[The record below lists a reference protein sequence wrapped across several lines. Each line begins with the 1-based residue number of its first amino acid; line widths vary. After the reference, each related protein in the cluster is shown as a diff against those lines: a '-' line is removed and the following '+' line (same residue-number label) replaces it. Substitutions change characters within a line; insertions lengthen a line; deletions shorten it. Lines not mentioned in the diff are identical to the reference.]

1 MGVITVDEA
10 MADLPQVLQRLW
22 GIEAPA
28 RPGPKPAF
36 QLSDIGRAAIKLAD
50 AGGLAAVSMSKVA
63 AELGFTTM
71 SLYRYI
77 DAKDDLYVVM
87 LDQAFGEAPGSPPG
101 EDWRSR
107 ITAWAEA
114 FRDGLRRHPWILQVP
129 VTEPPLSPNQL
140 TWMESAM
147 DAFDGTPLAPNER
160 LSSMLLVNIYV
171 RGTVQLAMGLLT
183 RTPEEAAAADRLY
196 NDRLRML
203 ATEDRFPAIATIT
216 QQPIPEQLDVDFET
230 EGFRDGLNT
239 VLDGIQARIERAG

>member
-1 MGVITVDEA
+1 MDET
-10 MADLPQVLQRLW
+10 DLPRVLQRLW
-22 GIEAPA
+22 GIEGPA

-87 LDQAFGEAPGSPPG
+87 LDQAFGEAPGSGPDL
-101 EDWRSR
+101 DWRSR
-107 ITAWAEA
+107 MTAWAEA
-114 FRDGLRRHPWILQVP
+114 FRDGLRAHPWILQIP

-140 TWMESAM
+140 AWMESGLC
-147 DAFDGTPLAPNER
+147 AFDGTSLTPNDK

-171 RGTVQLAMGLLT
+171 RGTVQLTTDMVT
-183 RTPEEAAAADRLY
+183 RSAEESAAADRLY
-196 NDRLRML
+196 NERLRMI
-203 ATEDRFPAIATIT
+203 ATEDRFPAIATVT
-216 QQPIPEQLDVDFET
+216 QQPDPPEDVDFAT
-230 EGFRDGLNT
+230 EGFREGLDT
-239 VLDGIQARIERAG
+239 VLDGIQARIDRSS